1 MHVLSLS
8 LSHTYAHTHTLMS
21 YRICP
26 LYSHVTGSSE
36 EEEDEIFVL
45 DPSALTVQDMQ
56 VAPLSFFL
64 FSFLIFPFPLHSFSS
79 ILFSSPFISLISLP
93 PFPSLYLYFLP
104 YFHLY
109 LYFLP
114 YFHLYLYFLPYFHLY
129 LYFLP
134 YFHLY
139 LTISLFGPIPAPC
152 PLPHQN
158 ISSCA
163 YLFSLHTSE
172 CR

>member
-114 YFHLYLYFLPYFHLY
+114 YFHLYL
-129 LYFLP
+129 
-134 YFHLY
+134 
-139 LTISLFGPIPAPC
+139 TISLFGPIPAPC